1 LYGWREKLGWSDKQI
16 DELFKHVDADA
27 WSGRHQ
33 RDDAVRKEMLGD
45 ESHWYL
51 ALLLTWPEW
60 QGRGVARRLL
70 DWGIQRADA
79 EDPPIAMYL
88 ETSAKAKRV
97 YDHVGFVQQGE
108 GKVMIRRGPKGAAEV
123 NE

>member
-1 LYGWREKLGWSDKQI
+1 
-16 DELFKHVDADA
+16 
-27 WSGRHQ
+27 
-33 RDDAVRKEMLGD
+33 
-45 ESHWYL
+45 
-51 ALLLTWPEW
+51 
-60 QGRGVARRLL
+60 
-70 DWGIQRADA
+70 
-79 EDPPIAMYL
+79 MYL